1 MDETKLARAAA
12 ETERLE
18 AELEMAGFGAADDID
33 GVYGTVTF
41 TPGGGLVRARSFE
54 SARAKPKSASER
66 GRSRKSAKG
75 KEPKP
80 RERKRRER
88 APPRGP
94 PRTVRSRNVTAS
106 SFTGDEAH
114 AVGIGHDAESASRR
128 LASRRAEEADA
139 AARAASA
146 RAARGYA
153 ADFAAPLLSRRAA
166 RETKRRDALLG
177 SIARLAGIRTSY
189 GNEGED
195 E

>member
-1 MDETKLARAAA
+1 VK
-12 ETERLE
+12 
-18 AELEMAGFGAADDID
+18 
-33 GVYGTVTF
+33 
-41 TPGGGLVRARSFE
+41 
-54 SARAKPKSASER
+54 
-66 GRSRKSAKG
+66 KSAKG

-80 RERKRRER
+80 RSEKAASSCAKKQRER
-88 APPRGP
+88 RRGERASRGP
-94 PRTVRSRNVTAS
+94 PRTVRSRNETAS
-106 SFTGDEAH
+106 SLTGDEAH
-114 AVGIGHDAESASRR
+114 AIGTGHDVRESVGSRR

-189 GNEGED
+189 GNEGEED